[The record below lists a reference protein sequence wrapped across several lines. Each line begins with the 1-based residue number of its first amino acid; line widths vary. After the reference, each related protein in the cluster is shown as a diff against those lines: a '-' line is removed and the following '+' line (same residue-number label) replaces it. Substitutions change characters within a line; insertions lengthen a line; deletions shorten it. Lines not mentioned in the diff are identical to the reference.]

1 MLESH
6 LVVVPDEKSHG
17 CFVKNLMLHL
27 LRKGILYYVLG
38 PAHCHI
44 MESDFLEMVV
54 VHAACKNE
62 YEKSKY
68 FNILNILEIH
78 CCS

>member
-1 MLESH
+1 M
-6 LVVVPDEKSHG
+6 VA
-17 CFVKNLMLHL
+17 L
-27 LRKGILYYVLG
+27 LRILCYIYSEKEFYITFWG
-38 PAHCHI
+38 RPAHCHI